1 MLQAQLLLF
10 PAGSSLYP
18 VETDLNIDWPVTS
31 LAKVNLQNPSL
42 QRDKRQVL
50 IGEWRTLG

>member
-1 MLQAQLLLF
+1 VLQAQLLLF

-31 LAKVNLQNPSL
+31 LAKLNLQNPSL

-50 IGEWRTLG
+50 MGEWRTLG